1 MEILTRI
8 FGYVSDEQAQNE
20 VKFDF
25 QVKFDFEG
33 QNESHQNNMNL
44 NQGVL
49 HRWSKFGDQ
58 RMMNYRMDKLCVD
71 ADTDGSH
78 GWTHIHAIREGDDDD
93 HHYHFYMITNIKNA
107 PNDIIAEMT
116 IIETSWWCKRLW

>member
-20 VKFDF
+20 IKFDF
-25 QVKFDFEG
+25 QVKFHFEG

-58 RMMNYRMDKLCVD
+58 RMKNYRMDKLWID
-71 ADTDGSH
+71 ADTDGH
-78 GWTHIHAIREGDDDD
+78 TDGHIHRDRCRQRQ
-93 HHYHFYMITNIKNA
+93 YPNA
-107 PNDIIAEMT
+107 KTA
-116 IIETSWWCKRLW
+116 LG